1 MFTSLV
7 ISDTITIDR
16 LIDVLLSISED
27 SSSVAARLAVGAL
40 KLCLPPLLFQIQSL

>member
-7 ISDTITIDR
+7 ISDTITIDC
-16 LIDVLLSISED
+16 LMDVLLMED

-40 KLCLPPLLFQIQSL
+40 KLCLPPLLFQKQSL